1 MIQASVCTIGDEILI
16 GQIVDTNSSH
26 ISRALNALGVR
37 VSHLVSIGDDHQT
50 IVSQLKEELTH
61 NDIVIVTGGLG
72 PTKDDI
78 TKKAL
83 AELSG
88 SRYDL
93 GNLEQKRIVCR
104 ILHSRGL
111 DALDINLQQAV
122 VPDTCE
128 VIPNRKGTAA
138 VMAFRFGGPVP
149 PPSQAESKP
158 STTDFGHPC
167 VLYSL
172 PGVPFEAMGALPDV
186 IDDIQHHFSLS
197 HICHRTLMTY
207 GMAESALAKK
217 IEAWEDALPAD
228 IHLAYLPNQLTG
240 VRLRLSI
247 YGGDPSDQEAR
258 IDAEIARLKPLLGD
272 LIYAEED
279 TTLEAAIGKLL
290 RGTGRTL
297 SVAESCT
304 GGMISH
310 LLTTVSGSSEY
321 YLGSVTSY
329 AVPVKE
335 ALLGVKAETIESNGI
350 VSAAV
355 AAEMAEGVRKATD
368 STYSVATTGW
378 ADAYGDEREPAGTV
392 WVGISGPEG
401 TRTAR
406 FNYRNDR
413 KRNIER
419 FAASALNELRKYIA
433 NSLKNNA

>member
-1 MIQASVCTIGDEILI
+1 MTTASVCTIGDEILI

-26 ISRALNALGVR
+26 IARALNGLGIR
-37 VSHLVSIGDDHQT
+37 VTHMVSIGDDHQT
-50 IVSQLKEELTH
+50 IINQLKEELTN
-61 NDIVIVTGGLG
+61 NDVVIVTGGLG

-88 SRYDL
+88 SRFEL
-93 GNLEQKRIVCR
+93 GNLEQKRIIGR

-111 DALDINLQQAV
+111 DALAINLQQAV

-138 VMAFRFGGPVP
+138 VMVFRFGGPVP
-149 PPSQAESKP
+149 SP
-158 STTDFGHPC
+158 STAEYSPSPADFGHPC
-167 VLYSL
+167 ALYSL
-172 PGVPFEAMGALPDV
+172 PGVPFEALGALPDV
-186 IDDIQHHFSLS
+186 IADIQAHFPVS
-197 HICHRTLMTY
+197 HICHRTLMTF

-217 IEAWEDALPAD
+217 IEAWEDALPD
-228 IHLAYLPNQLTG
+228 DMHLAYLPNPLTG

-247 YGGDPSDQEAR
+247 YGGDPADQEAR
-258 IDAEIARLKPLLGD
+258 IDAALAQLRPLLGD

-279 TTLEAAIGKLL
+279 TTLEAAIGGLL

-310 LLTTVSGSSEY
+310 LLTTVSGASEY

-335 ALLGVKAETIESNGI
+335 ALLGVHAGTIESNGI

-355 AAEMAEGVRKATD
+355 AAEMAEGARRATG
-368 STYSVATTGW
+368 STYAVATTGW
-378 ADAYGDEREPAGTV
+378 ADATGDSHEPAGTV
-392 WVGISGPEG
+392 WVGVSGPEG
-401 TRTAR
+401 TVTAR

-413 KRNIER
+413 RRNIER
-419 FAASALNELRKYIA
+419 FAAAALNELRKYIV
-433 NSLKNNA
+433 NSLKYEE

>member
-1 MIQASVCTIGDEILI
+1 MTQASVCTIGDEILI

-26 ISRALNALGVR
+26 IARALNDLGIR
-37 VSHLVSIGDDHQT
+37 VTHMVSIGDNHQT
-50 IVSQLKEELTH
+50 IINQLKEELSN

-83 AELSG
+83 GELSG
-88 SRYDL
+88 SRFEL

-111 DALDINLQQAV
+111 DALDVNLQQAV
-122 VPDTCE
+122 VPDTCD

-138 VMAFRFGGPVP
+138 VMAFRFGMPAP
-149 PPSQAESKP
+149 APAKAESRP

-167 VLYSL
+167 ALYSL
-172 PGVPFEAMGALPDV
+172 PGVPFEALAALPDV
-186 IDDIQHHFSLS
+186 LEDIRTHFGIT
-197 HICHRTLMTY
+197 HICHKTLMTY

-217 IEAWEDALPAD
+217 IEAWEDALPED

-247 YGGDPSDQEAR
+247 YGGNQQEQEAR
-258 IDAEIARLKPLLGD
+258 IDEEIARLKPLLGE

-279 TTLEAAIGKLL
+279 TTLEATIGKLL

-297 SVAESCT
+297 SAAESCT

-310 LLTTVSGSSEY
+310 LLTTIPGSSEY

-335 ALLGVKAETIESNGI
+335 SMLGVKAETIENHGI

-355 AAEMAEGVRKATD
+355 AAEMAEGVRKATG
-368 STYSVATTGW
+368 STFSVATTGW
-378 ADAYGDEREPAGTV
+378 ADSYGDEREPAGTV
-392 WVGISGPEG
+392 WVGVSGPEG

-419 FAASALNELRKYIA
+419 FAASALNELRKYLA
-433 NSLKNNA
+433 NSLKIR

>member
-1 MIQASVCTIGDEILI
+1 MTQASVCTIGDEILI

-26 ISRALNALGVR
+26 IARALNDLGIR
-37 VSHLVSIGDDHQT
+37 VTHMVSIGDNHQT
-50 IVSQLKEELTH
+50 IMNQLKEELSN

-83 AELSG
+83 GELSG
-88 SRYDL
+88 SRFEL

-111 DALDINLQQAV
+111 DALDVNLQQAV
-122 VPDTCE
+122 VPDTCD

-138 VMAFRFGGPVP
+138 VMAFRFGMPAP
-149 PPSQAESKP
+149 APAEAESRP

-167 VLYSL
+167 ALYSL
-172 PGVPFEAMGALPDV
+172 PGVPFEALAALPDV
-186 IDDIQHHFSLS
+186 LEDIRTHFGIT
-197 HICHRTLMTY
+197 HICHKTLMTY

-217 IEAWEDALPAD
+217 IEAWEDALPED

-247 YGGDPSDQEAR
+247 YGGAQQEQEAR
-258 IDAEIARLKPLLGD
+258 INEEIAKLKPLLGE
-272 LIYAEED
+272 LVYAEED
-279 TTLEAAIGKLL
+279 TTLEATIGKLL

-297 SVAESCT
+297 SAAESCT

-310 LLTTVSGSSEY
+310 LLTTVPGSSEY

-335 ALLGVKAETIESNGI
+335 SMLGVKAETIENNGI

-355 AAEMAEGVRKATD
+355 AAEMAEGVRKATG

-378 ADAYGDEREPAGTV
+378 ADSYGDEREPAGTV
-392 WVGISGPEG
+392 WVGVSGPEG
-401 TRTAR
+401 TRTTR

-433 NSLKNNA
+433 NSLNIR

>member
-1 MIQASVCTIGDEILI
+1 MTQASVCTIGDEILI

-26 ISRALNALGVR
+26 IARALNDLGIR
-37 VSHLVSIGDDHQT
+37 VTHMVSIGDNHQT
-50 IVSQLKEELTH
+50 IINQLKEELSN

-83 AELSG
+83 GELSG
-88 SRYDL
+88 SRFEL

-111 DALDINLQQAV
+111 DALDVNLQQAV
-122 VPDTCE
+122 VPDTCD

-138 VMAFRFGGPVP
+138 VMAFRFGMPAP
-149 PPSQAESKP
+149 APADAESRP

-167 VLYSL
+167 ALYSL
-172 PGVPFEAMGALPDV
+172 PGVPFEALAALPDV
-186 IDDIQHHFSLS
+186 LEDIRTHFGIT
-197 HICHRTLMTY
+197 HICHKTLMTY

-217 IEAWEDALPAD
+217 IEAWEDALPED

-247 YGGDPSDQEAR
+247 YGGAQQEQEAR
-258 IDAEIARLKPLLGD
+258 INEEIAKLKPLLGE
-272 LIYAEED
+272 LVYAEED
-279 TTLEAAIGKLL
+279 TTLEATIGKLL

-297 SVAESCT
+297 SAAESCT

-310 LLTTVSGSSEY
+310 LLTTVPGSSEY

-335 ALLGVKAETIESNGI
+335 SMLGVKAETIENNGI

-355 AAEMAEGVRKATD
+355 AAEMAEGVRKATG

-378 ADAYGDEREPAGTV
+378 ADSYGDEREPAGTV
-392 WVGISGPEG
+392 WVGVSGPEG

-433 NSLKNNA
+433 NSLNIR

>member
-1 MIQASVCTIGDEILI
+1 MTQASVCTIGDEILI

-26 ISRALNALGVR
+26 IARALNDLGIR
-37 VSHLVSIGDDHQT
+37 VTHMVSIGDNHQT
-50 IVSQLKEELTH
+50 IINQLKEELSN

-83 AELSG
+83 GELSG
-88 SRYDL
+88 SRFEL

-111 DALDINLQQAV
+111 DALDVNLQQAV
-122 VPDTCE
+122 VPDTCD

-138 VMAFRFGGPVP
+138 VMAFRFGMPAP
-149 PPSQAESKP
+149 APAEAESRP

-167 VLYSL
+167 ALYSL
-172 PGVPFEAMGALPDV
+172 PGVPFEALAALPDV
-186 IDDIQHHFSLS
+186 LEDIRTHFGIT
-197 HICHRTLMTY
+197 HICHKTLMTY

-217 IEAWEDALPAD
+217 IEAWEDALPED

-247 YGGDPSDQEAR
+247 YGGAQQEQEAR
-258 IDAEIARLKPLLGD
+258 IDEEIARLKPLLGE

-279 TTLEAAIGKLL
+279 TTLEATIGKLL

-297 SVAESCT
+297 SAAESCT

-310 LLTTVSGSSEY
+310 LLTTVPGSSEY

-335 ALLGVKAETIESNGI
+335 SMLGVKAETIENNGI

-355 AAEMAEGVRKATD
+355 AAEMAEGVRKATG

-378 ADAYGDEREPAGTV
+378 ADSYGDEREPAGTV
-392 WVGISGPEG
+392 WVGVSGPEG

-433 NSLKNNA
+433 NSLNIR

>member
-1 MIQASVCTIGDEILI
+1 MTQASVCTIGDEILI

-26 ISRALNALGVR
+26 IARALNELGIR
-37 VSHLVSIGDDHQT
+37 VSHMVSIGDDHQT
-50 IVSQLKEELTH
+50 IINQLKEELIN

-83 AELSG
+83 GELSG
-88 SRYDL
+88 SRYEL
-93 GNLEQKRIVCR
+93 GNLEQKRIVTR

-111 DALDINLQQAV
+111 DALERNMQQAV

-138 VMAFRFGGPVP
+138 VMVFRFGSSAPAEDCLPSPV
-149 PPSQAESKP
+149 
-158 STTDFGHPC
+158 DFGHPC

-172 PGVPFEAMGALPDV
+172 PGVPFEALGALPDV
-186 IDDIQHHFSLS
+186 LDDIRTHFALS
-197 HICHRTLMTY
+197 PICHKTLMTY
-207 GMAESALAKK
+207 GMAESALAQK
-217 IEAWEDALPAD
+217 IGPWEDALPAD
-228 IHLAYLPNQLTG
+228 MHLAYLPNQLTG

-247 YGGDPSDQEAR
+247 YGSAQADPEAR
-258 IDAEIARLKPLLGD
+258 IEAELAKLRPLLGE
-272 LIYAEED
+272 LVYAEDD
-279 TTLEAAIGKLL
+279 TSLEAVIGSLL

-329 AVPVKE
+329 AVPLKE
-335 ALLGVKAETIESNGI
+335 ALLGVHPETIEKNGI

-355 AAEMAEGVRKATD
+355 AAEMAEGARRLTG
-368 STYSVATTGW
+368 STYALATTGW
-378 ADAYGDEREPAGTV
+378 ADATGDEFEPAGTV
-392 WVGISGPEG
+392 WVGVSGPEG
-401 TRTAR
+401 TVTAR

-419 FAASALNELRKYIA
+419 FAASALNELRKYIT
-433 NSLKNNA
+433 NSLKQS